1 MQTLSQLPEEGQK
14 AIARSLGYD
23 GKKEGFPAY
32 LMSNRKIAE
41 RYSSLENAYRKK
53 QQKSNMAEGGLMMDR
68 FAQKQQ
74 QDMIGGYVPPPK
86 QSFAEGGATT
96 TPINNTGTTTT
107 GGATIPAG
115 KIGDNKEVGGPKTLP
130 EIIPDFDFVLPPDYG
145 INPPRIPPFTQPV
158 YEPGVTTTPS
168 VAAPVQNFTGTTVPV
183 MDTNEFLEDGV
194 TVNPNYNQQA
204 VGEDGVGLTQ
214 EIAPNIG
221 QVSAQMLTNPGLP
234 VGAEIQTVTT
244 TPNSNQL
251 IDSGTG
257 QLTGNVAVDTAQ
269 ATTSTADAV
278 TAQDANVMTTD
289 ATKADVDTVVGGMS
303 GATGTVSDES
313 QVTAAQQTTSA
324 VSDLKAAEGEANIM
338 ENPVTRQIQEG
349 ELITGAA
356 NAATASAYAE
366 QIQAATATPSDKAT
380 VAGQL
385 ATLTDDF
392 DVSNPPPWA
401 AGSLRAVQ
409 AQMAAR
415 GLGASSM
422 AGQAMIQGALE
433 SALPIAQADAAT
445 NASFETQN
453 LSNRQARAML
463 AAQQRATFIGQEFDQ
478 EFQSRVKNSARIG
491 DIANM
496 NFTAE
501 QNIALENS
509 RAVNTMNLANL
520 GNKQAMVMAEASALA
535 NLDIANL
542 SNRQQSAVQNAQ
554 SFLQMDMADLANQQQ
569 VDMFAGQQQVQALFT
584 DQAAKN
590 AAAQF
595 NATSENQTDQFFA
608 SLGQQTNQFNAT
620 QLNAQSQFNA
630 GQENTLE
637 RFNAEIGN
645 QRDQFNA
652 QNQTVIAQS
661 NANWRRQIASEAT
674 ANTNRANELNAQNVL
689 GVSQTAYN
697 NLWQHYGDTMEWA
710 WTSAENERSR
720 VIELAMAQL
729 QADSSAD
736 IQKMKDDTASS
747 TAFGGLIGK
756 FVTGAVFGGGG
767 GLF

>member
-1 MQTLSQLPEEGQK
+1 
-14 AIARSLGYD
+14 
-23 GKKEGFPAY
+23 
-32 LMSNRKIAE
+32 
-41 RYSSLENAYRKK
+41 
-53 QQKSNMAEGGLMMDR
+53 MDR

-86 QSFAEGGATT
+86 QSFAVGGATI
-96 TPINNTGTTTT
+96 PPVSNTGTTTT
-107 GGATIPAG
+107 GGATIPATVDTAATQPIDPG
-115 KIGDNKEVGGPKTLP
+115 FNY
-130 EIIPDFDFVLPPDYG
+130 PPDYG
-145 INPPRIPPFTQPV
+145 MPPITQPV
-158 YEPGVTTTPS
+158 YNPGVTTTPS

-183 MDTNEFLEDGV
+183 MDTNQFLEDGV
-194 TVNPNYNQQA
+194 TANPNYNQQA

-234 VGAEIQTVTT
+234 AGSEIQTVTT

-251 IDSGTG
+251 VDSGTG

-269 ATTSTADAV
+269 ATTSTANAA

-289 ATKADVDTVVGGMS
+289 GTKTDVDTVVEGMT
-303 GATGTVSDES
+303 GATGTVGDES

-385 ATLTDDF
+385 ATLTDNF

-554 SFLQMDMADLANQQQ
+554 SFLQMDMANLANQQQ

>member
-23 GKKEGFPAY
+23 GKKDGFPAY

-41 RYSSLENAYRKK
+41 QYSALENAFRNQQQFK

-86 QSFAEGGATT
+86 QSFAVGGATI
-96 TPINNTGTTTT
+96 PPVSNTGTTTT
-107 GGATIPAG
+107 GGATIPATVDTAATQPIDPG
-115 KIGDNKEVGGPKTLP
+115 FNY
-130 EIIPDFDFVLPPDYG
+130 PPDYG
-145 INPPRIPPFTQPV
+145 MPPITPPV
-158 YEPGVTTTPS
+158 YNPGVTTTPS

-183 MDTNEFLEDGV
+183 MDTNQFLEDGV
-194 TVNPNYNQQA
+194 TANPNYNQQV

-234 VGAEIQTVTT
+234 AGSEIQTVTT

-251 IDSGTG
+251 VDSGTG

-269 ATTSTADAV
+269 ATTSTANAA

-289 ATKADVDTVVGGMS
+289 GTKTDVDTVVEGMT
-303 GATGTVSDES
+303 GATGTVGDES

-385 ATLTDDF
+385 ATLTDNF

-554 SFLQMDMADLANQQQ
+554 SFLQMDMANLANQQQ

>member
-23 GKKEGFPAY
+23 GKKDGFPAY

-41 RYSSLENAYRKK
+41 QYSALENAFRNQQQFK

-86 QSFAEGGATT
+86 QSFAVGGATI
-96 TPINNTGTTTT
+96 PPVSNTGTTTT
-107 GGATIPAG
+107 GGATIPATVDTAATQPIDPG
-115 KIGDNKEVGGPKTLP
+115 FNYPPDIGMPITGGPFPL
-130 EIIPDFDFVLPPDYG
+130 
-145 INPPRIPPFTQPV
+145 PV
-158 YEPGVTTTPS
+158 YNPGVTTTPS

-183 MDTNEFLEDGV
+183 MDTNQFLEDGV
-194 TVNPNYNQQA
+194 TANPNYNQQV
-204 VGEDGVGLTQ
+204 VGEDGVGLTE

-234 VGAEIQTVTT
+234 AGSEIQTVTT

-251 IDSGTG
+251 VDSGTG

-289 ATKADVDTVVGGMS
+289 GTKTDVDTVVEGMT
-303 GATGTVSDES
+303 GATGTVGDES

-385 ATLTDDF
+385 ATLTDNF

-554 SFLQMDMADLANQQQ
+554 SFLQMDMANLANQQQ

-729 QADSSAD
+729 QADSSTD

>member
-130 EIIPDFDFVLPPDYG
+130 EIIPDYR
-145 INPPRIPPFTQPV
+145 INPPYTPLPTPQPV
-158 YEPGVTTTPS
+158 YEPGVTATPS

-204 VGEDGVGLTQ
+204 VGEDGEGLTQ

-289 ATKADVDTVVGGMS
+289 GTKADVDTVVGGMS